1 MSDTNLRLRL
11 VMDAVDKM
19 TGPLQF
25 AIKSNKALAKAV
37 SEAKGQVKDLQ
48 KVQSQI
54 DSYQNTGKNLGITNN
69 ELVSVSAQY
78 EALKERL
85 GGSTV
90 ASKTQQKEL
99 EKLKNQT
106 IELSKKSKDLSES
119 YERQRA
125 GLEAAKIP
133 TKDLAKYQ
141 ADLAVK
147 IGDANKALDAQ
158 NAKFS
163 EHAARMGKLN
173 AMNKLATEARTR
185 TVNATMQLGALV
197 ASASTALL
205 PVTQASVFEKA
216 MLGVAKQ
223 VDGSRDSAGN
233 LTSTYFEMARQ
244 IQKLGREIPIATNDL
259 AEMVAAG
266 ARMGIVKDELIGFTR
281 TAAIMANA
289 FDLPAGELAEQMGKI
304 ATLYKIPIPA
314 IGELAD
320 VINYLDD
327 NAISKGSEIIDV
339 MKRIGGTAE
348 FLKMPAREAAALA
361 STFLTLGS
369 SAEIAGT
376 AANAVMRELSIATMQ
391 PKRFKEGLAA
401 IGMGAK
407 AIQDAMSK
415 DATGTILK
423 VLDALNKIP
432 DEKRLTVA
440 TQMFGKE
447 YGDDLAKLASGVDE
461 YRRQI
466 ALAKSDGAMGSMLR
480 EHNAQIQ
487 TTSAKWE
494 ILKNR
499 VQELSVTIGE
509 KLGPITNKVLGGLG
523 GMATKINEL
532 IRNSPIL
539 TSNIGAVIGALAGS
553 FAVWK
558 LVTIGIWGVTWAFRA
573 LSLAFATNPIG
584 LILTGIAVGAALL
597 WNNWDLITAKF
608 KTQPDF
614 WFWLG
619 DQVTFGF
626 LSGLMNRFQGV
637 KAWIE
642 RSFGQVIDWAKT
654 KLGIQSP
661 SRVFAEIGEQTMA
674 GFNVGFGGGA
684 NDAFSNV
691 KGMMAKVTAAGA
703 AGALMVSGTAYA
715 ATGSAPLKAA
725 ASSTTVVDNATYNV
739 YVTAETGANPRDIAQ
754 MVADQVFAMR
764 RSEEAMQ
771 RSRLIDLD

>member
-11 VMDAVDKM
+11 VLDAVDKM

-25 AIKSNKALAKAV
+25 AIKNSRALAKSV
-37 SEAKGQVKDLQ
+37 SEAKAQVKGLQ

-54 DSYQNTGKNLGITNN
+54 DNYQNTGKNLGITNN
-69 ELVSVSAQY
+69 EVISASAQY
-78 EALKERL
+78 EALKERI
-85 GGSTV
+85 GGSNV
-90 ASKTQQKEL
+90 ASKAQQKEL

-119 YERQRA
+119 YVRQRSE
-125 GLEAAKIP
+125 LEAAKIP
-133 TKDLAKYQ
+133 TKDLAKFQ
-141 ADLAVK
+141 ADLAQK
-147 IGDANKALDAQ
+147 ISDANKALDAQ

-163 EHAARMGKLN
+163 EHAARIGKLN
-173 AMNKLATEARTR
+173 AMNKLVTEARTR
-185 TVNATMQLGALV
+185 TLNATMQMGALV
-197 ASASTALL
+197 ATASTALL
-205 PVTQASVFEKA
+205 PITQAASFEKA

-223 VDGSRDSAGN
+223 VDGSRDGAGA
-233 LTSTYFEMARQ
+233 LTATYFEMARQ
-244 IQKLGREIPIATNDL
+244 IQALGREIPLATNDL

-423 VLDALNKIP
+423 VLGALNKMP

-440 TQMFGKE
+440 TQLFGKE
-447 YGDDLAKLASGVDE
+447 YGDDLAKLASGVEE

-466 ALAKSDGAMGSMLR
+466 AIAKSDGAMGSMLR
-480 EHNAQIQ
+480 EHSAQIQ
-487 TTSAKWE
+487 TAASKWE
-494 ILKNR
+494 MLKNR
-499 VQELSVTIGE
+499 ISELWVTIGE
-509 KLGPITNKVLGGLG
+509 KLTPISNRVMDALG
-523 GMATKINEL
+523 GMATRINEL
-532 IRNSPIL
+532 IRNNPIL
-539 TSNIGAVIGALAGS
+539 TSNIGAVVGALAGS
-553 FAVWK
+553 FAIWK
-558 LVTIGIWGVTWAFRA
+558 MVTIGIWGATWAFRA

-584 LILTGIAVGAALL
+584 LILTGIAVGATLL
-597 WNNWDLITAKF
+597 WTNWDLLTSKF
-608 KTQPDF
+608 KSQPDF

-637 KAWIE
+637 KEWVE
-642 RSFGQVIDWAKT
+642 RSFGSVIEWAKS

-661 SRVFAEIGEQTMA
+661 SRVFAEIGQQTMA
-674 GFNVGFGGGA
+674 GFNVGFDGSA
-684 NDAFSNV
+684 NDVFGNV
-691 KGMMAKVTAAGA
+691 RSVLAKVTAAGA
-703 AGALMVSGTAYA
+703 SGALL
-715 ATGSAPLKAA
+715 ATGSAYAGTASTPIKAN
-725 ASSTTVVDNATYNV
+725 SSGMTVVDNATYNV
-739 YVTAETGANPRDIAQ
+739 YVTAETGANPKDIAKI
-754 MVADQVFAMR
+754 VADQIFAMR
-764 RSEEAMQ
+764 RSEGALK
-771 RSRLIDLD
+771 RSRLYDID